1 MNKEQK
7 KFEEVIKKRKTR
19 AKHMRARRQNPS
31 RKTRTVV
38 NPYIK
43 KVGWIRRFINWIK
56 HFFV

>member
-7 KFEEVIKKRKTR
+7 KFEEVIKKRKRR

-31 RKTRTVV
+31 RRPVTKPVV
-38 NPYIK
+38 VPV
-43 KVGWIRRFINWIK
+43 KVGWIRRFTNWIK